1 MSDHHMTTTT
11 GAANGA
17 LATDRRADLAR
28 PIPERAEPAVLF
40 EARDLVKRFRT
51 RRHTVHAVNG
61 VSLSIPRG
69 RTVGLVGESGSGK
82 STVARLAL
90 RLLDPTSGELRFDGI
105 DLLRVSRREMR
116 ALRRRMQIVFQ
127 NPLGS
132 LNPRMRVLNVV
143 GEPLTVHRIAKGR
156 QQVDRVVELLEKVG
170 LGAADLYKFSHQFSG
185 GQAQRIG
192 IARALATDPDLI
204 VCDEAVSALDVSV
217 QAQVLNLLKRLQ
229 AELGLSYLFIA
240 HDLNVVRYMADEV
253 CVMYLGRIVE
263 RGDGDT
269 LFTDPRHPY
278 TQMLVSAVPEFAPE
292 REGERRHR
300 VAPRGEPASP
310 SNPPS
315 GCHFHP
321 RCPKAM
327 ARCRTEAP
335 KVHRIEDGRT
345 VACHLYDPAG
355 EASGK

>member
-1 MSDHHMTTTT
+1 VNPMSDQQATA
-11 GAANGA
+11 GASANGA
-17 LATDRRADLAR
+17 LATG
-28 PIPERAEPAVLF
+28 PEAPGAPGGAEPPILF
-40 EARDLVKRFRT
+40 EARDLVKHFRT
-51 RRHTVHAVNG
+51 RRHVVQAVNG
-61 VSLSIPRG
+61 VSLKIPRG

-90 RLLDPTSGELRFDGI
+90 RLLDPTSGEVHFDGI
-105 DLLRVSRREMR
+105 DLMKASRTEMR
-116 ALRRRMQIVFQ
+116 ALRRRMQMVFQ

-132 LNPRMRVLNVV
+132 LNPRMRVVNAV
-143 GEPLTVHRIAKGR
+143 GEPLVVHGIAKGR
-156 QQVDRVVELLEKVG
+156 ELVDRVARLLERVG
-170 LGAADLYKFSHQFSG
+170 LGAGDLYKFSHQFSG

-253 CVMYLGRIVE
+253 CVMYLGQVVE
-263 RGDGDT
+263 RGDGDE
-269 LFTDPRHPY
+269 LFRDPHHPY

-292 REGERRHR
+292 RSEKKVR

-310 SNPPS
+310 SNPPP
-315 GCHFHP
+315 GCRFHP

-327 ARCRTEAP
+327 PRCSKEAP
-335 KVHRIEDGRT
+335 ATHRIAPGRT
-345 VACHLYDPAG
+345 VACHLFDPAG
-355 EASGK
+355 EASGR